1 MTVSRPIFALA
12 MASATVGGLWL
23 AAHGPSRAQEGQPA
37 PRGPGMP
44 HIADA
49 LLQPVRLPFG
59 EGKSLEDVAAYLR
72 KELRA
77 NVVLDL
83 AALDRHELKPSDRVR
98 IDLEGVRLKT
108 GLKLLLDQVGL
119 TTKTIPE
126 DNLLIIT
133 DKAEEAEPIHQVL
146 EEIRALHRD
155 LHAIQDDVRDVRA
168 MLDVP
173 MEEEPVAK
181 ARNPTIIEEMP
192 AEEDK
197 AKEKDKDKP
206 DAARKKDRP
215 SRTRPGI

>member
-1 MTVSRPIFALA
+1 MTVSRPMLALA
-12 MASATVGGLWL
+12 MACAAVGGLWL
-23 AAHGPSRAQEGQPA
+23 AAHGPSRAQEGQLPS
-37 PRGPGMP
+37 RGPATP

-49 LLQPVRLPFG
+49 MLQPVRLPFG

-72 KELRA
+72 KELKV

-83 AALDRHELKPSDRVR
+83 AALDRHELKSTDRVR

-119 TTKTIPE
+119 TTKVIPE

-133 DKAEEAEPIHQVL
+133 DKAEEAEPIHQIL

-155 LHAIQDDVRDVRA
+155 LHIVQDDVRDVRA
-168 MLDVP
+168 LLDVP

-192 AEEDK
+192 ADEEK
-197 AKEKDKDKP
+197 AKEKDKP